1 MSANMFEK
9 DGTLRINSGG
19 VASIDVPE
27 LLMMTRVTLENIRNR
42 LTGNAKSLLENK
54 TFEKNHP
61 QEYTKAKAMID
72 GMTELAKQVTKQVAQ
87 PKKGNLSSITEL
99 NYDSA
104 RLSAMGKEFDNFYK
118 QFSRRF

>member
-1 MSANMFEK
+1 
-9 DGTLRINSGG
+9 
-19 VASIDVPE
+19 
-27 LLMMTRVTLENIRNR
+27 MMTRVTLENIRNR

-54 TFEKNHP
+54 TFEKKHS

-87 PKKGNLSSITEL
+87 PEKGNLSSITEL

-118 QFSRRF
+118 QFSLQF